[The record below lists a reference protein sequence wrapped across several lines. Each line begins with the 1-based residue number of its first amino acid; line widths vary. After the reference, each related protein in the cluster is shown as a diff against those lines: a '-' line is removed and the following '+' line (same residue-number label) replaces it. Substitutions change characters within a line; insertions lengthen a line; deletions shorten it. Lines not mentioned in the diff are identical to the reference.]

1 MYSIIILYIYEHGFE
16 SDIEG
21 GSLLGRGPS
30 GLPTYEPA
38 SQVGPRLRVL
48 EEKYAV
54 GPRRSRDARP
64 FSATSKRGGSH
75 KDDAASLQC
84 NGREG

>member
-38 SQVGPRLRVL
+38 SQVGPRLRYIENVQWGPPEQRREAVFGYEQNKAAGRGDGADRGVL
-48 EEKYAV
+48 
-54 GPRRSRDARP
+54 
-64 FSATSKRGGSH
+64 GS
-75 KDDAASLQC
+75 Q
-84 NGREG
+84 E